1 MKWGDTVEVT
11 VKMSMEEFR
20 EFMEYQA
27 DKERYERDL
36 VRIRRIPEAMAT
48 SLRFAVEPVEG
59 KEDKYKI
66 VSQEHMADVME
77 MVEEFAIKKQ
87 KTTRARCLQHGAGG
101 NGNGGNRPTVHI
113 ITTDRAD
120 CKPERECNL

>member
-87 KTTRARCLQHGAGG
+87 KTTRARC
-101 NGNGGNRPTVHI
+101 
-113 ITTDRAD
+113 
-120 CKPERECNL
+120 